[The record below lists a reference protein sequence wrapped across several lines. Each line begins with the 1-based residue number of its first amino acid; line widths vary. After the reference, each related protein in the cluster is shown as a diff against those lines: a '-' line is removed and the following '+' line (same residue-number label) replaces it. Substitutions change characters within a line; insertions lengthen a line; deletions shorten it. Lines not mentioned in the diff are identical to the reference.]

1 MHMIFKKLLI
11 NSKKKFYLFCNWCKF
26 YNNLNNVLL
35 NYFTKA
41 NVNISKINTNLKGNL
56 KKKIN

>member
-1 MHMIFKKLLI
+1 MKLIILYYI
-11 NSKKKFYLFCNWCKF
+11 LF
-26 YNNLNNVLL
+26 YNTLNNVLL

-56 KKKIN
+56 KKK